1 LLEKMT
7 RRLVPCS
14 LSVTLLAILVVLT
27 PLAYATPPDPS
38 WVSGFF
44 DDDDNDNVVILITSD
59 QAALDPFPLCCWTPV
74 PVFGSAVALE
84 GQGLASSQYAESAS
98 ARAPPL
104 S

>member
-1 LLEKMT
+1 LLGVMT
-7 RRLVPCS
+7 RRLVPWS
-14 LSVTLLAILVVLT
+14 LCVTLLTILAVLT

-44 DDDDNDNVVILITSD
+44 DDDDNDNGVIQITSD
-59 QAALDPFPLCCWTPV
+59 QAALDPFPLWYWTPV

-84 GQGLASSQYAESAS
+84 GQGPACSQYARSAS